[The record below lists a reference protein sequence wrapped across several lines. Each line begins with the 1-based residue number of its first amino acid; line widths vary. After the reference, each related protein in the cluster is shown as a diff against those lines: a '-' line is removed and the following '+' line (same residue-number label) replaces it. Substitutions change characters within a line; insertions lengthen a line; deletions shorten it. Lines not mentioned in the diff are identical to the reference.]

1 MPLIPKKVPNMSNS
15 VLSVNVAT
23 KSIAAGALM
32 SCVTGLFAQPMAFMR
47 EPVQNVAQLSASGTI
62 EVQQD
67 LLSIAMNTTA
77 SGADANAVQSQLKLA
92 LDAALAIARPAVL
105 PGQLD
110 LRTGNFSLYPRYDK
124 NGKINGWQ
132 GSTELI
138 LDGRDFS
145 RITTTAGKIQSL
157 TMGNVSFAL
166 SREQRAKVETEAQ
179 TNAIER
185 FKAKAL
191 EVSKSFGFPGYTLR
205 EVSIS
210 ANDQN
215 FQPRRR
221 VMAMQAKAT
230 ESDSPVSVEA
240 GNTTVMVTINGSVQ
254 MR

>member
-1 MPLIPKKVPNMSNS
+1 MTSSIKKVIPMTKPLFNS
-15 VLSVNVAT
+15 LFSS
-23 KSIAAGALM
+23 KSIAACALIT
-32 SCVTGLFAQPMAFMR
+32 CATGLFAQPVAMMR
-47 EPVQNVAQLSASGTI
+47 DTPQNVAQLSASGSVD
-62 EVQQD
+62 VQQD

-77 SGADANAVQSQLKLA
+77 SGPDANAVQTQLKQA
-92 LDAALAIARPAVL
+92 LDAALVIARPAVS

-132 GSTELI
+132 GSTELV

-166 SREQRAKVETEAQ
+166 SREQRSKVEAEAQ
-179 TNAIER
+179 TIAIDR
-185 FKAKAL
+185 FKVKAL
-191 EVSKSFGFPGYTLR
+191 EVSKSFGFTGYTLR
-205 EVSIS
+205 EVSIN
-210 ANDQN
+210 ANDQS
-215 FQPRRR
+215 FQPRPRA
-221 VMAMQAKAT
+221 MAMQARSA

-240 GNTTVMVTINGSVQ
+240 GKSTVLVNVNGSVQ